1 MPLKTIKIKEYN
13 RDFHEDT
20 IRIQR
25 LLIDKGYYAENS
37 QCRRLWELYSE
48 NEYAAGWIGLPKTD
62 EELYDCIRP
71 YFEDGI

>member
-48 NEYAAGWIGLPKTD
+48 NEYAAGWIELPKTD